1 MALQPLTTGQL
12 LDKTFH
18 LYRKHF
24 LLFAGIAVIP
34 PGLYTLGSL
43 VLQAGNTFAVIG
55 GVLLLIGYIGAL
67 ALGQAA
73 TSLAVA
79 DVYLGRP
86 TGVGSAYRRVMG
98 RTLRYLGIII
108 GVGLITILGFV
119 FLIIPGVYF
128 LITYS
133 LAIVAAA
140 NEDLGWTK
148 ATNRSKEL
156 VKGSRGRIGLIFL
169 LSFVVSYACAF
180 AFTIPATMLVASMVE
195 SSPIMANAAVLVAN
209 LLATTL
215 STPIG
220 LIGFTLAYY
229 DARVR
234 KEAFDLQLMM
244 EQSTQAQAASAGA

>member
-43 VLQAGNTFAVIG
+43 VLQAGNTLAVIG

-156 VKGSRGRIGLIFL
+156 VKGSRGRM
-169 LSFVVSYACAF
+169 
-180 AFTIPATMLVASMVE
+180 P
-195 SSPIMANAAVLVAN
+195 SP
-209 LLATTL
+209 
-215 STPIG
+215 S
-220 LIGFTLAYY
+220 
-229 DARVR
+229 
-234 KEAFDLQLMM
+234 QLRC
-244 EQSTQAQAASAGA
+244 